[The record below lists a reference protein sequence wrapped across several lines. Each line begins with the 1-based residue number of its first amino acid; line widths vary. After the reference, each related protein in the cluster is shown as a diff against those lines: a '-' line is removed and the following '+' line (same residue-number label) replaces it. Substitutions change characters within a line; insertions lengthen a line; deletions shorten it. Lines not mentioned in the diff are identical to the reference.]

1 MRTQEEIKLIAE
13 EIHLNVTKEIVR
25 EDRRRLVNKFK
36 DYANKHKDELMSATG
51 IAVMV
56 GSIRV
61 RENEIRAIE
70 EALKTRKSF
79 ETYKQKVIERL

>member
-13 EIHLNVTKEIVR
+13 EIHLNVAKEIVR
-25 EDRRRLVNKFK
+25 EDRRRMLDKLK

-51 IAVMV
+51 IALMV

-70 EALKTRKSF
+70 SALRTREAFSEYRK
-79 ETYKQKVIERL
+79 KVTERL

>member
-13 EIHLNVTKEIVR
+13 EIHFNVAREIVR
-25 EDRRRLVNKFK
+25 EDRRRMLDKLK

-51 IAVMV
+51 IAMMV

-61 RENEIRAIE
+61 RENEIRAVE

-79 ETYKQKVIERL
+79 ETYKQKVTERL